1 MGVNYNDNRV
11 TATSNDKSVHVKSV
25 RLLASD
31 FAVGGSASVDVVLP
45 ANSTILAFNFW
56 KRTQLS
62 GGGIT
67 AATLSIGIPGAPTS
81 FVNAF
86 DALTPAV
93 GVQSM
98 LTHSGSHQNHDPDNR
113 TDISLLIT
121 GTATTGNPTAGEIYV
136 DVIYAQ

>member
-1 MGVNYNDNRV
+1 MGVNYNDNRI

-25 RLLASD
+25 RLLATD
-31 FAVGGSASVDVVLP
+31 FSTTGSASVDAVLP
-45 ANSTILAFNFW
+45 AQSTILGFNFW

-67 AATLSIGIPGAPTS
+67 AATLSIGVPGSPTS

-86 DALTPAV
+86 DALTPAA

-98 LTHSGSHQNHDPDNR
+98 LTHQGSHRQHDPDNR
-113 TDISLLIT
+113 TDISLLFT

-136 DVIYAQ
+136 DILYAQ

>member
-1 MGVNYNDNRV
+1 MGVNYNDNRI

-25 RLLASD
+25 RLQASD
-31 FAVGGSASVDVVLP
+31 FTTTGSAFVEAVLP
-45 ANSTILAFNFW
+45 AQSTILGFNFW

-67 AATLSIGIPGAPTS
+67 AATLSIGIPGSPTS

-86 DALTPAV
+86 DALTPAA

-98 LTHSGSHQNHDPDNR
+98 LTHQGSHQQHDPGNL
-113 TDISLLIT
+113 TDISLLFT

-136 DVIYAQ
+136 DIVYAQ

>member
-1 MGVNYNDNRV
+1 MAVDYNDNRI

-31 FAVGGSASVDVVLP
+31 FATGGVASVKAVLP
-45 ANSTILAFNFW
+45 AAATILSFHFW
-56 KRTQLS
+56 KRTQLT

-67 AATLSIGIPGAPTS
+67 AATLSIGVPGSPTS

-86 DALTPAV
+86 DALTPAA
-93 GVQSM
+93 GAQSH
-98 LTHSGSHQNHDPDNR
+98 LAHAGSHQNYNVPLGG
-113 TDISLLIT
+113 DILLQFT

-136 DVIYAQ
+136 DIYYAQ